1 MDRKKIDDLI
11 IELCKTKGL
20 VEVKIFSKA
29 EDGRRVLDIEQDV
42 EERSLLGLGK
52 VINVGVREVLDC
64 DLIYVALT
72 GMEFD
77 WCCPNLVMK
86 KDLEVVGEEV
96 RDEETISRLSKDK
109 NVWFMHKN
117 FVIYKDKVSFPKD
130 VMNKN
135 CHFEIPV
142 HFDKWR
148 VLDNGELQYDSIIYG
163 SPSTPCDVFLKQK
176 YFDGADASGL
186 GTILIGVRL

>member
-1 MDRKKIDDLI
+1 
-11 IELCKTKGL
+11 
-20 VEVKIFSKA
+20 
-29 EDGRRVLDIEQDV
+29 
-42 EERSLLGLGK
+42 

-77 WCCPNLVMK
+77 WCCPNLIMK
-86 KDLEVVGEEV
+86 KDLEIVGEEI

-135 CHFEIPV
+135 CHFEIPT

-148 VLDNGELQYDSIIYG
+148 VLDNEELDYDSIIYG
-163 SPSTPCDVFLKQK
+163 SPSTPCDVFLKEK